1 MPLDILYAE
10 THNSGLVGK
19 VWEKHH
25 LEFSNFISK
34 FGPKKICEIGGGHG
48 VLSENYAKQK
58 DFDIWE
64 IFEPNSIA
72 NINNK
77 IVTRNE
83 LFSEESKVNEKDC
96 FVHSHLFEHLYDHSS
111 VLNAIHKSLTNDGMM
126 IFSLP
131 NMLKMVQNGWINAL
145 NFEHVTYLPEDLV
158 EHLLIKHGFNI
169 LEKKYFLDDHSIFY
183 CCNKTV
189 PNSELEYHN
198 PDNVEVIKNF
208 FDKTKKDIR
217 DLNLKISNK
226 PTQTPI
232 YLFGAHIFSQFYLKN
247 GLEVSHNR
255 NPRQ

>member
-77 IVTRNE
+77 IVTVR
-83 LFSEESKVNEKDC
+83 LFSESKVNEKL
-96 FVHSHLFEHLYDHSS
+96 LFTL
-111 VLNAIHKSLTNDGMM
+111 
-126 IFSLP
+126 
-131 NMLKMVQNGWINAL
+131 
-145 NFEHVTYLPEDLV
+145 TYLNICTII
-158 EHLLIKHGFNI
+158 HLC
-169 LEKKYFLDDHSIFY
+169 SM
-183 CCNKTV
+183 
-189 PNSELEYHN
+189 
-198 PDNVEVIKNF
+198 
-208 FDKTKKDIR
+208 
-217 DLNLKISNK
+217 
-226 PTQTPI
+226 
-232 YLFGAHIFSQFYLKN
+232 QFT
-247 GLEVSHNR
+247 SR
-255 NPRQ
+255 